1 VDDSRFRLTDDE
13 VRTIAQ
19 EFGTPVYVL
28 CEEAFR
34 SRIQRYQNAF
44 RDAWQNSE
52 ISFASKS
59 NSILALLAIA
69 HEEGCAIDVAS
80 EGELRAALLAGVPAK
95 HCHFHG
101 NAKTRREL
109 KFAVEQGIGQ
119 IMVDNF
125 EEIEHLR
132 ELGAKCEIM
141 LRLAPG
147 VDPKTHE
154 KISTGQS
161 DTKFGFNIPD
171 GSAEKALLASLAA
184 GLSVIGFHCHVGS
197 QLLDAEAQRQ
207 GGEELARFA
216 ALMFRKHGF
225 VTQEINVGGGL
236 GVRYQSDLNPMAV
249 EDYCKL
255 VVDAKSPI
263 LAEVGLSP
271 RIGQEPGRSLIAEA
285 GVTIYEVLVV
295 KHIHIES
302 GLKTYVSVDG
312 GLSDNPR
319 PVMYGAKYD
328 VLHTSKTAREGIG
341 EQLVTISG
349 KHCETDELFAD
360 VYLPESTQAGDYLQV
375 LCTGAYNACMASNYN
390 RFLRPPTLLL
400 CKDGS
405 KKVIQERET
414 WEELFS
420 RETR

>member
-1 VDDSRFRLTDDE
+1 MDDSRFRLSDDK
-13 VRTIAQ
+13 VREIAK
-19 EFGTPVYVL
+19 EYGTPVYVIS
-28 CEEAFR
+28 EEAFR
-34 SRIQRYQNAF
+34 DRIRRYQEAF
-44 RDAWQNSE
+44 RAAWPNSE

-59 NSILALLAIA
+59 NSILALLKIA

-80 EGELRAALLAGVPAK
+80 EGELRAALLAGVPAS
-95 HCHFHG
+95 HCHLHG
-101 NAKTRREL
+101 NAKTRHEL
-109 KFAVEQGIGQ
+109 EFALDQGIGQ

-125 EEIEHLR
+125 EEIENLLM
-132 ELGAKCEIM
+132 LGAKSEIM

-147 VDPKTHE
+147 VDPKTLA

-171 GSAEKALLASLAA
+171 GSAERALLRAISV
-184 GLSVIGFHCHVGS
+184 GLNVLGFHCHVGS
-197 QLLDAEAQRQ
+197 QLLDAEAQRR

-216 ALMFRKHGF
+216 AQMHAKHGF
-225 VTQEINVGGGL
+225 ITREINVGGGL

-249 EDYCKL
+249 EDYCRL

-263 LAEVGLSP
+263 LSEAGLSP

-295 KHIHIES
+295 KHIQISS

-328 VLHTSKTAREGIG
+328 VVHTPQG
-341 EQLVTISG
+341 ERAVGTEQVVTISG

-360 VYLPESTQAGDYLQV
+360 VLLPESTCAGDFLQV

-390 RFLRPPTLLL
+390 RFLRPPTVLL
-400 CKDGS
+400 CKDGT
-405 KKVIQERET
+405 KKLIQKREN